1 MMTSD
6 KKLTKKDIR
15 GMFWRSLPMEF
26 SWHYE
31 RQMHMGF
38 TFMLAKILQKL
49 YGDDKEKL
57 AAALQ
62 RHMEFFNCTPA
73 LSSFIGGIIA
83 SMEEKNANNEAF
95 DTSSINTIKSA
106 LMGPLSGIGDSIFLS
121 TLRVVAAAVG
131 ISLCQAGNPF
141 GPIAFLLIYNVPG
154 FALRIWGAVKG
165 YELGVGFLDEAQ
177 RTGLMQKIM
186 TCVGIVGVMVV
197 GAMCKDMFWASIP
210 VAIGSGEDAQTL
222 QDILDGIMPG
232 MLGMLAFWLYY
243 WLLSKKINP
252 MVLIVATM
260 VVGIIGAFFGV
271 LA

>member
-106 LMGPLSGIGDSIFLS
+106 LMGPLSGIGDSIILG
-121 TLRVVAAAVG
+121 TLRILAVG
-131 ISLCQAGNPF
+131 IGTSLAMQGNIL
-141 GPIAFLLIYNVPG
+141 GPILFLLVFNVPNY
-154 FALRIWGAVKG
+154 LLHYLGAVKG
-165 YELGVGFLDEAQ
+165 YELGTDFLEKIQ
-177 RTGLMQKIM
+177 KSGLMEKFM
-186 TCVGIVGVMVV
+186 FAAALLGVMVV
-197 GAMCKDMFWASIP
+197 GVSTPLTIGVGETAS
-210 VAIGSGEDAQTL
+210 AL

-232 MLGMLAFWLYY
+232 
-243 WLLSKKINP
+243 LLSLGVMGAYYKLLEKK
-252 MVLIVATM
+252 VSAVWLIVGTAAL
-260 VVGIIGAFFGV
+260 GIVCAQFGI
-271 LA
+271 LG

>member
-1 MMTSD
+1 MTSD

-106 LMGPLSGIGDSIFLS
+106 LMGPLSGIGDSIILG
-121 TLRVVAAAVG
+121 TLRILAVG
-131 ISLCQAGNPF
+131 IGTSLAMQGNIL
-141 GPIAFLLIYNVPG
+141 GPILFLLVFNVPNY
-154 FALRIWGAVKG
+154 LLHYLGAVKG
-165 YELGVGFLDEAQ
+165 YELGTDFLEKIQ
-177 RTGLMQKIM
+177 KSGLMEKFM
-186 TCVGIVGVMVV
+186 FAAALLGVMVV
-197 GAMCKDMFWASIP
+197 GGMTNELVVATPLTIGVGETAS
-210 VAIGSGEDAQTL
+210 AL

-232 MLGMLAFWLYY
+232 
-243 WLLSKKINP
+243 LLSLGVMGAYYKLLEKK
-252 MVLIVATM
+252 VSAVWLIVGTAAL
-260 VVGIIGAFFGV
+260 GIVCAQFGI
-271 LA
+271 LG

>member
-1 MMTSD
+1 M
-6 KKLTKKDIR
+6 
-15 GMFWRSLPMEF
+15 
-26 SWHYE
+26 
-31 RQMHMGF
+31 
-38 TFMLAKILQKL
+38 
-49 YGDDKEKL
+49 
-57 AAALQ
+57 
-62 RHMEFFNCTPA
+62 
-73 LSSFIGGIIA
+73 
-83 SMEEKNANNEAF
+83 
-95 DTSSINTIKSA
+95 
-106 LMGPLSGIGDSIFLS
+106 
-121 TLRVVAAAVG
+121 VAAAVG

-232 MLGMLAFWLYY
+232 MLGMIASGCTTGCCPRRSTPWC
-243 WLLSKKINP
+243 
-252 MVLIVATM
+252 
-260 VVGIIGAFFGV
+260 
-271 LA
+271 

>member
-106 LMGPLSGIGDSIFLS
+106 LMGPLSGIGDSIILG
-121 TLRVVAAAVG
+121 TLRILAVG
-131 ISLCQAGNPF
+131 IGTSLAMQGNIL
-141 GPIAFLLIYNVPG
+141 GPILFLLVFNVPNY
-154 FALRIWGAVKG
+154 LLHYLGAVKG
-165 YELGVGFLDEAQ
+165 YELGTDFLEKIQ
-177 RTGLMQKIM
+177 KSGLMEKFM
-186 TCVGIVGVMVV
+186 FAAALLGVMVV
-197 GAMCKDMFWASIP
+197 GGMTNELETAS
-210 VAIGSGEDAQTL
+210 AL

-232 MLGMLAFWLYY
+232 
-243 WLLSKKINP
+243 LLSLGVMGAYYKLLEKK
-252 MVLIVATM
+252 VSAVWLIVGTAAL
-260 VVGIIGAFFGV
+260 GIVCAQFGI
-271 LA
+271 LG

>member
-1 MMTSD
+1 MTSD

-83 SMEEKNANNEAF
+83 SMEERMR
-95 DTSSINTIKSA
+95 TTRS
-106 LMGPLSGIGDSIFLS
+106 S
-121 TLRVVAAAVG
+121 TLRPS
-131 ISLCQAGNPF
+131 IRSNP
-141 GPIAFLLIYNVPG
+141 
-154 FALRIWGAVKG
+154 R
-165 YELGVGFLDEAQ
+165 
-177 RTGLMQKIM
+177 
-186 TCVGIVGVMVV
+186 
-197 GAMCKDMFWASIP
+197 
-210 VAIGSGEDAQTL
+210 
-222 QDILDGIMPG
+222 
-232 MLGMLAFWLYY
+232 
-243 WLLSKKINP
+243 
-252 MVLIVATM
+252 
-260 VVGIIGAFFGV
+260 
-271 LA
+271 